1 MNNLRETY
9 TTKLKAELIKDLS
22 LTNVMETP
30 VLEKI
35 VINSGIGK
43 FRDNKDVVD
52 SFYQEITAISG
63 QKPTFRKSRISE
75 AGFKVRKNDTVG
87 ITVTLRGERMWNFLE
102 KFISITL
109 PRVRDFKGVSN
120 SSFDKS
126 GNYSVGIKEQI
137 IFP

>member
-52 SFYQEITAISG
+52 SFGHAVQSVCY
-63 QKPTFRKSRISE
+63 SR
-75 AGFKVRKNDTVG
+75 
-87 ITVTLRGERMWNFLE
+87 
-102 KFISITL
+102 
-109 PRVRDFKGVSN
+109 
-120 SSFDKS
+120 
-126 GNYSVGIKEQI
+126 
-137 IFP
+137 